1 MRGDP
6 LKLTPIK
13 MNMNNYGVK
22 NLHGGELILI
32 VDDDEDMRDTIR
44 VVLELD
50 GYKVIEAADA
60 DGMHAMVKE
69 HDISLILL
77 DLVLPGSDG
86 LTIMREFRPT
96 SSIPI
101 VMLTGK
107 GDVIDKIVGLEVG
120 ADDYITKPFHAREL
134 TARIRSVLRRNTFVE
149 AVSQPEVCKVDE
161 KDSHVVSFND
171 WKLDLYAHTLSDP
184 KGKNVNITGH
194 EFSILQ
200 VLVESAGRVLSRD
213 QLLDH
218 MSVGEREWSP
228 FDRSLDVLV
237 AKVRKKLGDSAKM
250 PTFIRTIRQS
260 GYMFIAEVKKL

>member
-1 MRGDP
+1 M
-6 LKLTPIK
+6 
-13 MNMNNYGVK
+13 
-22 NLHGGELILI
+22 HGGELILV

-44 VVLELD
+44 AVLELD
-50 GYKVIEAADA
+50 GYKVIEAGDA
-60 DGMHAMVKE
+60 SSMSAMVKA
-69 HDISLILL
+69 HNVSLILL

-86 LTIMREFRPT
+86 LTIMKEFRPT
-96 SSIPI
+96 SSIPV

-107 GDVIDKIVGLEVG
+107 GDVIDKIVGLEIG

-134 TARIRSVLRRNTFVE
+134 TARIRSVLRRNTPVE
-149 AVSQPEVCKVDE
+149 AAPQPNVYKVDK
-161 KDSHVVSFND
+161 KDTHAVSFND

-184 KGKNVNITGH
+184 KGNNVNITGH

-200 VLVESAGRVLSRD
+200 VLIESAGRVLSRE

-237 AKVRKKLGDSAKM
+237 AKVRKKLGDSAKA